1 MATSEYYVYQLDAK
15 RVIDNLHRHLFAV
28 RLMLASFTVDGV
40 QFM

>member
-1 MATSEYYVYQLDAK
+1 MATSEYYVYQLDK